1 LSLNSQHP
9 PPHAP
14 CSVLSLKKLK
24 HTSGK
29 TIVCNQLFVTKI
41 IVCMTKMCCLHTSFE
56 KIMVT
61 NDKFSCKQLVANDS
75 FFISDNNFISK
86 FNLYHTTHVKTCIDT
101 NIISLLK
108 HTYKTLNP
116 ILAIINRNHYTT
128 FKFWP

>member
-1 LSLNSQHP
+1 
-9 PPHAP
+9 
-14 CSVLSLKKLK
+14 
-24 HTSGK
+24 
-29 TIVCNQLFVTKI
+29 
-41 IVCMTKMCCLHTSFE
+41 MTKMCCLQELFE

-61 NDKFSCKQLVANDS
+61 NDNFSYKQLVVNDS

-86 FNLYHTTHVKTCIDT
+86 FNLYHTMHVKTCIDT

-108 HTYKTLNP
+108 HTYKTLNN